1 MYFLR
6 MLFYLLFP
14 RIACA
19 LVMKWLNNI
28 CFFLFITQLSHGNGA
43 ASGSRAVKQLADGGD
58 DNKVSPRESE
68 QQQQDTAAQII
79 QKIWCPAIGDV
90 STTDVCQG
98 GGRNTVTA
106 FSSVG
111 HITIQIAQLLDQ
123 LQSGGAV
130 AATDKTSN
138 VHINEDHVTQVR
150 VDIIVLTPESSNGL
164 RRKQGPLP
172 DAYRP

>member
-1 MYFLR
+1 MMINRDSRQKLPSLFFKEWGRHVVLRIFFNYSEREMYFLR

-90 STTDVCQG
+90 STTDVCQH
-98 GGRNTVTA
+98 GGRHIVTA
-106 FSSVG
+106 FNSVG
-111 HITIQIAQLLDQ
+111 HIAFWIAQLLDQ
-123 LQSGGAV
+123 FQSEGAV
-130 AATDKTSN
+130 C
-138 VHINEDHVTQVR
+138 R
-150 VDIIVLTPESSNGL
+150 SS
-164 RRKQGPLP
+164 R
-172 DAYRP
+172 

>member
-28 CFFLFITQLSHGNGA
+28 CFFLFITQLSHGDGA

-90 STTDVCQG
+90 STTDVCQR
-98 GGRNTVTA
+98 GGRHIVTA

-111 HITIQIAQLLDQ
+111 HIAFWIVQLLDQ
-123 LQSGGAV
+123 FQSEGAV
-130 AATDKTSN
+130 C
-138 VHINEDHVTQVR
+138 R
-150 VDIIVLTPESSNGL
+150 SS
-164 RRKQGPLP
+164 RC
-172 DAYRP
+172 DE